1 VTKEIR
7 GQVKRREERWEEGRR
22 KGRGEE
28 KDTPSAHMGF
38 LYVGGFLW
46 NGVILIRDI
55 FPSTISSSLG
65 YVR

>member
-1 VTKEIR
+1 LLVFLLRLLEVTRGVTKEIR

-38 LYVGGFLW
+38 LYVGGFL
-46 NGVILIRDI
+46 
-55 FPSTISSSLG
+55 
-65 YVR
+65 